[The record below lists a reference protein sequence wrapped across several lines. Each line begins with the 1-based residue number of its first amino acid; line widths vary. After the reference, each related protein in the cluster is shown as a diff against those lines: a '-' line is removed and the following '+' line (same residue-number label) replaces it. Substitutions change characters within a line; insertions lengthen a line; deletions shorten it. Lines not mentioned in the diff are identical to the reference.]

1 MIDTLSTAFSAAVG
15 VVVLIGLFIFLQRAT
30 MKRWDMF
37 ARRFGVT
44 TLPKTLA
51 RKTAALIVISDRPRR
66 ELFATGYHKHP
77 PVVFAIHENGLSLR
91 IAKPFGLA
99 ANPLLLPFDGLI
111 IQPTTWQDIAGEVV
125 AISHERGPDAYIIAH
140 AEMAEWIEAQR
151 PDLGQRDYRAAA
163 RACA

>member
-15 VVVLIGLFIFLQRAT
+15 VLVLIGLFVFLQRAE
-30 MKRWDMF
+30 MKQWNVL

-44 TLPKTLA
+44 ALPEILA
-51 RKTAALIVISDRPRR
+51 RKTAALVVVSDRPRR
-66 ELFATGYHKHP
+66 ELFATGYHKYP
-77 PVVFAIHENGLSLR
+77 PVVFAVHENGLSLR

-99 ANPLLLPFDGLI
+99 ANPLLLPFDGLV

-140 AEMAEWIEAQR
+140 AEMAEWIEARR
-151 PDLGQRDYRAAA
+151 PDLGERDYRAAA